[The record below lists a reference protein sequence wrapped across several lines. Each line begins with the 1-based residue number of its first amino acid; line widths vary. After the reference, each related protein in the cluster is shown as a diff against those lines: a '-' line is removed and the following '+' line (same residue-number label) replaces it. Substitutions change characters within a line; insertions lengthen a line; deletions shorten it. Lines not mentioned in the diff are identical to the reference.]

1 MSADSFKNCKLVA
14 VTPPGALIDNAS
26 ATTAEI
32 DTKGYRHLR
41 VVAYLGA
48 TDIAM
53 TALKLTESDTTGSNH
68 ADITGCV
75 FGTSNDIT
83 SGSTSALPTADDDDK
98 FFVFDVD
105 LRGRKRFIDVTATCG
120 NGSTGTYLAIFAE
133 LYRGEASPSSLTEMG
148 AAGALA
154 V

>member
-1 MSADSFKNCKLVA
+1 MSADSFKNCKLFS
-14 VTPPGALIDNAS
+14 VTPPAAIIDNAS

-41 VVAYLGA
+41 VITYIGA

-53 TALKLTESDTTGSNH
+53 SALKLTESDSSGSGH

-75 FGTSNDIT
+75 FGTSTDIA
-83 SGSTSALPTADDDDK
+83 GNTSALPTANDDNK

-105 LRGRKRFIDVTATCG
+105 LRGRKRYIDVTATCG
-120 NGSTGTYLAIFAE
+120 DGSAGTYLAIHAE
-133 LYRGEASPSSLTEMG
+133 LYRGEATPVSLTNLG
-148 AAGALA
+148 AGGALS

>member
-1 MSADSFKNCKLVA
+1 MSADSFKNCKLFS
-14 VTPPGALIDNAS
+14 VTPPAAIIDNAS

-53 TALKLTESDTTGSNH
+53 TALKLTESDTSGSGH
-68 ADITGCV
+68 ADITGAV
-75 FGTSNDIT
+75 YGTSTDIA
-83 SGSTSALPTADDDDK
+83 GNTSALPTADDDDK

-120 NGSTGTYLAIFAE
+120 NGSNGTYLAIFAE
-133 LYRGEASPSSLTEMG
+133 LYRGEASPSSIAEMG
-148 AAGALA
+148 AGGALS